1 MYRLFVKDKKFTIP
15 KQNIRLLAMIK
26 AQDLKL
32 HPELNTDE
40 QAIEFLKTL
49 GIEVCD
55 EWTLFKTRP

>member
-1 MYRLFVKDKKFTIP
+1 MYTLFVKDKKFTIP
-15 KQNIRLLAMIK
+15 EQNLKLLAMIK

-40 QAIEFLKTL
+40 QAINFLKKI

-55 EWTLFKTRP
+55 E

>member
-1 MYRLFVKDKKFTIP
+1 MYTLFVKDKKFTIP
-15 KQNIRLLAMIK
+15 KQNLRLLAMIK
-26 AQDLKL
+26 TSDLKL

-55 EWTLFKTRP
+55 EWIFFKTRP

>member
-1 MYRLFVKDKKFTIP
+1 MYKLLVKDKKFTIP
-15 KQNIRLLAMIK
+15 KQNLRLLAMIK
-26 AQDLKL
+26 ASDLKL

-55 EWTLFKTRP
+55 EWILFKIRP

>member
-1 MYRLFVKDKKFTIP
+1 MYTLFVKDKTFTIP

-40 QAIEFLKTL
+40 QAIDFLKTL
-49 GIEVCD
+49 GVEVCD
-55 EWTLFKTRP
+55 EWILFKIRY

>member
-55 EWTLFKTRP
+55 EWVLFKTRS

>member
-1 MYRLFVKDKKFTIP
+1 MYKLFVKGKKFTIP
-15 KQNIRLLAMIK
+15 KQNLRLLAMIK
-26 AQDLKL
+26 ASDLKL

-55 EWTLFKTRP
+55 EWILFKIRP

>member
-15 KQNIRLLAMIK
+15 KQNLRLLAMIK
-26 AQDLKL
+26 ASDLKL

-55 EWTLFKTRP
+55 EWILFKTRP

>member
-26 AQDLKL
+26 AKDLEL
-32 HPELNTDE
+32 YPELNTDE

-55 EWTLFKTRP
+55 EWILFKIRP

>member
-1 MYRLFVKDKKFTIP
+1 MYTLFVKDKKFIIP
-15 KQNIRLLAMIK
+15 KQNLRLLAMIK

-55 EWTLFKTRP
+55 E

>member
-1 MYRLFVKDKKFTIP
+1 MYTLFVKDKKFTIP

-32 HPELNTDE
+32 CPELNTDK

-55 EWTLFKTRP
+55 E